1 MLYVIANF
9 LYKTASDTYNT
20 VEVQAFYLHIS
31 NFEIYNMQQSS
42 AYGSNVNFVEDKMK
56 NDVVKEAVIAKG
68 RSATVS
74 RSFALILLSDSL
86 GSYEKV
92 LDHPTY
98 KLCFTRVS
106 KFLSCLYATQVIL
119 EGSALVSV
127 YTARAGEFDTYW
139 RESSQ
144 VHTNPF

>member
-1 MLYVIANF
+1 M
-9 LYKTASDTYNT
+9 
-20 VEVQAFYLHIS
+20 
-31 NFEIYNMQQSS
+31 
-42 AYGSNVNFVEDKMK
+42 
-56 NDVVKEAVIAKG
+56 IAKG
-68 RSATVS
+68 RSTTVS

-86 GSYEKV
+86 GSYKKV

-98 KLCFTRVS
+98 KPCFTRVS